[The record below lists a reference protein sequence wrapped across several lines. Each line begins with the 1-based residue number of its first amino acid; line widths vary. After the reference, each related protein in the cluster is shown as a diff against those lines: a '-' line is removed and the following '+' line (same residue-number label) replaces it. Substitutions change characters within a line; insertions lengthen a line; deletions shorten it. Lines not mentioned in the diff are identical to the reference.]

1 MEAEYYR
8 ELVRPTIAGRR
19 WILAGAPATGFTSLA
34 KQLRELGAERSFII
48 ASSTGTGDL
57 PAEDDAE
64 WVDLG
69 VQAPTIMKSFR
80 ATQALLEDLPPWVRE
95 AVDSYDPERSAW
107 VLGTP
112 FLFQPTL
119 ADRLVFGY
127 RRPEWV
133 VLEDK
138 VVVDAFWDGAGVRR
152 PPSRVV
158 AAEAEALREA
168 AARLG
173 RGSGTVWQGDAKEGF
188 NGGAEYLRW
197 VREEEDAAEAIEYFT
212 AHCDRVRVTPFLEG
226 IPCSIHGMVF
236 PEVVVAFRP
245 VEIVTLRKA
254 GSNRLLYAGTA
265 TFWDPPDA
273 DRDGMRKLALRVGAA
288 LRDRVSYRGAFTV
301 DGVMTEEGFLPTELN
316 TRAGA
321 GLGPVAG
328 ALPDL
333 PFGSVNRALLA
344 GEALDYRPED
354 FERLVAEAAD
364 AKRGGGG
371 YTVAPLARSE
381 TLERAVVRTGAGYR
395 PAEQGEEPDGK
406 LLFGPSDV
414 GGFVRFAPEEGRLPV
429 GDSIAPRVVEA
440 FRLADRLW
448 KAGLG
453 PLEPARDVRSRATA

>member
-48 ASSTGTGDL
+48 ASSIGTGDL
-57 PAEDDAE
+57 PAEDDAQ

-69 VQAPTIMKSFR
+69 VQAPSIMKSFR

-112 FLFQPTL
+112 FLFEPTL
-119 ADRLVFGY
+119 AGRPVYGF

-138 VVVDAFWDGAGVRR
+138 VVVDGFWDAAGVRR

-158 AAEAEALREA
+158 PAEGEALRGA
-168 AARLG
+168 AARLQSG
-173 RGSGTVWQGDAKEGF
+173 AGTVWQGDAKEGF

-197 VREEEDAAEAIEYFT
+197 VRDEQDAAEAIQFFT

-236 PEVVVAFRP
+236 PEVVVTFRP

-254 GSNRLLYAGTA
+254 GTNRLLYAGTA

-273 DRDGMRKLALRVGAA
+273 ERDSMRNVALLVGAA

-301 DGVMTEEGFLPTELN
+301 DGVRSEEGFLPTELN

-354 FERLVAEAAD
+354 FARLVVEAAD

-371 YTVAPLARSE
+371 YTVVPVARSE
-381 TLERAVVRTGAGYR
+381 TLERAVVRTDRGYR
-395 PAEQGEEPDGK
+395 PAEEDEEPDGK

-414 GGFVRFAPEEGRLPV
+414 GGFVRFGPEEGRLPV
-429 GDSIAPRVVEA
+429 GESIAPRVVEA

-448 KAGLG
+448 QTGLG
-453 PLEPARDVRSRATA
+453 TLHLARDVRSRATA